1 MTHAII
7 TPLEIIRLM
16 REASGE
22 SMMTCKRAWKM
33 ATTELGGDYLLALLV
48 VSANSLAINV
58 KDAPDQTPGERRKRW
73 NLEHAHSMRE
83 MRATSTPA
91 YAKLAQIS
99 TPYALNANKD

>member
-1 MTHAII
+1 MMQTIMT
-7 TPLEIIRLM
+7 PPEIIRLM

-22 SMMTCKRAWKM
+22 SMMTCKRAWEM
-33 ATTELGGDYLLALLV
+33 ACDKLEGDYLLALLV
-48 VSANSLAINV
+48 VTANSFAINV

-99 TPYALNANKD
+99 TPYASNANKN